1 MENINL
7 KVNDVTDCGMSPVV
21 DSIDID
27 NCIFLLLCDFIEGH
41 FAQTFRRLNQITSD
55 SSAGLWESKAVRRSI
70 F

>member
-1 MENINL
+1 
-7 KVNDVTDCGMSPVV
+7 MSPVV
-21 DSIDID
+21 DGIDID

-41 FAQTFRRLNQITSD
+41 FAQSFRRLNQITSD